1 MRPLSRPELVGMPQT
16 MPQPPQLLESV
27 AVIEQTPL
35 QSVPV
40 LQVHVPPTQVSP
52 PAVLQACPQLPQLL
66 TSVDVAVQVPLQA
79 VRPAGGG
86 GPGAAGGGLRG
97 GESAFLLSPLP
108 HPVWCP

>member
-52 PAVLQACPQLPQLL
+52 PAVLQAFPQLPQLL

-79 VRPAGGG
+79 VRPAG
-86 GPGAAGGGLRG
+86 AGGAGAG
-97 GESAFLLSPLP
+97 GEGFGGAQNRI
-108 HPVWCP
+108 